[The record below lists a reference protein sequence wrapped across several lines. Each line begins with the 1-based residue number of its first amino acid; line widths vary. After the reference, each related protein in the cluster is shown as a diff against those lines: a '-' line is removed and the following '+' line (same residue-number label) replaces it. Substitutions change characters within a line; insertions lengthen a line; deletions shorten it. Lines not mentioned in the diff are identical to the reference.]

1 MKGAQKNKNAFTVRK
16 LKRFMENSGICTR
29 NQNKIAKKRRNNNRE
44 DCRGSKV
51 EKEREKSRQKAKLK
65 LAKER
70 VGPTSFLIERVTRVY
85 SSIYDR
91 SPLV

>member
-1 MKGAQKNKNAFTVRK
+1 MNRGLMMPTFDELGAHDANFRVGLSLHRE
-16 LKRFMENSGICTR
+16 L
-29 NQNKIAKKRRNNNRE
+29 AK
-44 DCRGSKV
+44 
-51 EKEREKSRQKAKLK
+51 KEREKSMQKAKLK